1 MVFID
6 SMQFMSSN
14 FDKLV
19 RHLIDNDFK
28 HLTDEFEFKTSELLI
43 QKGVCVHGQF

>member
-1 MVFID
+1 
-6 SMQFMSSN
+6 MQFMSSN

-19 RHLIDNDFK
+19 RHLIDDDFK

-43 QKGVCVHGQF
+43 QNGACVHGQF